1 MSRGAS
7 ADSDGGTVL
16 GVRLEGG
23 VSGGFGCVSVKGNST
38 ERSL

>member
-1 MSRGAS
+1 MSRGTS
-7 ADSDGGTVL
+7 GDSEGGTAL

-38 ERSL
+38 DRSL